1 MRPGLFL
8 PRIEKKG
15 AKKIPFQTAG
25 WKVREK
31 IHRPP

>member
-8 PRIEKKG
+8 SRMEKRGQKV
-15 AKKIPFQTAG
+15 PFQTAG

>member
-1 MRPGLFL
+1 MRPRLFL
-8 PRIEKKG
+8 SRMEKG
-15 AKKIPFQTAG
+15 DKKAPFQTAG

>member
-8 PRIEKKG
+8 TRIEKREQ
-15 AKKIPFQTAG
+15 KKIPFQTTG
-25 WKVREK
+25 LKVREK

>member
-8 PRIEKKG
+8 SRMEKG
-15 AKKIPFQTAG
+15 DRKKVPFQTAG